1 MMRFK
6 MESLGNEMR
15 ERERERERN
24 GSLSVVAVVVG
35 LVVRV
40 V

>member
-6 MESLGNEMR
+6 MESLGNEM
-15 ERERERERN
+15 RERERN

>member
-6 MESLGNEMR
+6 MESLGNEM
-15 ERERERERN
+15 RERERERN